1 MNTKSGVKQGLIPGE
16 ALIYERANGVLYAR
30 YRDPPHNM
38 IERWVVGGEPKAV
51 AQAMG
56 IIDYD
61 EWKDIMLKAESNVT
75 LKKLIKKLRQTYYL
89 IKEPNE

>member
-61 EWKDIMLKAESNVT
+61 EWKEIMLKAESNVT

>member
-1 MNTKSGVKQGLIPGE
+1 MTKSTVVKRGLVPGQPI
-16 ALIYERANGVLYAR
+16 IYERANGVTYAR
-30 YRDPPHNM
+30 YRDPPYNM

-51 AQAMG
+51 AEAMG

-61 EWKDIMLKAESNVT
+61 EWKDIMMTAEKNVT
-75 LKKLIKKLRQTYYL
+75 LQKLIRKLRQTYYL

>member
-1 MNTKSGVKQGLIPGE
+1 MTKKSIVKQGLIPGQ
-16 ALIYERANGVLYAR
+16 ALIYERANGVTYAR

-38 IERWVVGGEPKAV
+38 IERWVVGGDPKAV
-51 AQAMG
+51 AEAMG

-61 EWKDIMLKAESNVT
+61 EWKDIMMIAEGNVT
-75 LKKLIKKLRQTYYL
+75 LQKLIKKLRQTYYL

>member
-1 MNTKSGVKQGLIPGE
+1 MTKKSIVKQGLIPGQ
-16 ALIYERANGVLYAR
+16 ALIYERANGVTYAR
-30 YRDPPHNM
+30 YRDTPHNM

-51 AQAMG
+51 AEAMG

-61 EWKDIMLKAESNVT
+61 EWKDIMMTAEGNVT
-75 LKKLIKKLRQTYYL
+75 LQKLIKKLRQTYYL

>member
-1 MNTKSGVKQGLIPGE
+1 MTKKSVVKQGLIPGQ
-16 ALIYERANGVLYAR
+16 ALIYERANGVTYAR

-51 AQAMG
+51 AEAMG

-61 EWKDIMLKAESNVT
+61 EWKDIMMTAEDNVT
-75 LKKLIKKLRQTYYL
+75 LQKLIKKLRQTYYL

>member
-1 MNTKSGVKQGLIPGE
+1 MTKKSVVKQGLIPGQ
-16 ALIYERANGVLYAR
+16 ALIYERANGVTYAR

-38 IERWVVGGEPKAV
+38 IERWVVGGDPKAV
-51 AQAMG
+51 AEAMG

-61 EWKDIMLKAESNVT
+61 EWKDIMMTAEDNVT
-75 LKKLIKKLRQTYYL
+75 LQKLIKKLRQTYYL

>member
-51 AQAMG
+51 AKTIG
-56 IIDYD
+56 F
-61 EWKDIMLKAESNVT
+61 T
-75 LKKLIKKLRQTYYL
+75 T
-89 IKEPNE
+89 